1 MNQSQKRREDLLHQ
15 TRILYSDNHSIPAVH
30 PRYGNAYSE
39 LYDESVK
46 KQGTLGIRVI
56 ICILLF
62 AVFLS
67 MDNKETTIFNKS
79 SAQIKELIS
88 EDMEL
93 YYEEEIF
100 HNDFTH
106 RLYRFIDGL

>member
-15 TRILYSDNHSIPAVH
+15 TRILYSDNRSIPAVH
-30 PRYGNAYSE
+30 PRYGNVYSE

-46 KQGTLGIRVI
+46 KEGTLGIRVI

-62 AVFLS
+62 VVFLF
-67 MDNKETTIFNKS
+67 MDKKETTIFNKS
-79 SAQIKELIS
+79 SSQIKELIS

-93 YYEEEIF
+93 YYEDKIF
-100 HNDFTH
+100 HNDFTY
-106 RLYRFIDGL
+106 RLYHIIDSL